1 MALFLPQHSWL
12 DDAGLNRQHVFDL
25 AALPADLTAPLK
37 PQPHERQLLLFGHAG
52 RRLWERVQAE
62 GQGHAHTAHPID
74 SYSVRTVAT
83 WLAQALPQAR
93 ARFVFPGDLP
103 IGLQR
108 LGALAGWHHA
118 SPFKVGIDPVW
129 GTWFAYRAAILTDT
143 ALPPSE
149 PVHTAHPCDTCVDK
163 PCIAACGAGALAGG
177 EFNFPACTAGRLAHA
192 SPCALGCTA
201 RSACPVGAEHR
212 YADSQVRHSAAGS
225 LAYIRQHF
233 GPRPPPG

>member
-1 MALFLPQHSWL
+1 MFSRMFIERPRFAMVISIVLTL
-12 DDAGLNRQHVFDL
+12 AGAIAVF
-25 AALPADLTAPLK
+25 
-37 PQPHERQLLLFGHAG
+37 
-52 RRLWERVQAE
+52 
-62 GQGHAHTAHPID
+62 
-74 SYSVRTVAT
+74 S
-83 WLAQALPQAR
+83 
-93 ARFVFPGDLP
+93 LP
-103 IGLQR
+103 ISLYPQITPPEVVISATYP
-108 LGALAGWHHA
+108 GASAEVLANTVGIPLEEEVNGIEDMLYMD
-118 SPFKVGIDPVW
+118 SSSENSGQYSLTVTFKVGIDPVW

-143 ALPPSE
+143 ALPPSA
-149 PVHTAHPCDTCVDK
+149 PVHTAHPCETCVDK

-177 EFNFPACTAGRLAHA
+177 EFNFPACTAGRLDHA